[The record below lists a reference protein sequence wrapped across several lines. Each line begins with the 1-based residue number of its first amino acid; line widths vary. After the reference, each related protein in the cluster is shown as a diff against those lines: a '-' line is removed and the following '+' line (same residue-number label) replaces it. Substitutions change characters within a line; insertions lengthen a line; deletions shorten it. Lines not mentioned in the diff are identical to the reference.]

1 MPDQAVSPGAV
12 IASELTQVP
21 EQALE
26 LSFDLYERYSVLA
39 QVLRRLFPA
48 TEQLQILDVGANS
61 TYLWPG
67 FSSLLK
73 TFLPDAQCTI
83 SDIEITPGLRD
94 AAAASGLEL
103 PFADNT
109 FDAVCSLDTLEH
121 IPTESREAFIDEL
134 LR

>member
-1 MPDQAVSPGAV
+1 MADRAISPGLAAV
-12 IASELTQVP
+12 F
-21 EQALE
+21 EQQPVQEQTLE
-26 LSFDLYERYSVLA
+26 LSFDLYERYNA
-39 QVLRRLFPA
+39 LRHLVQSLFPA
-48 TEQLQILDVGANS
+48 INTLRILDVGANS
-61 TYLWPG
+61 PYLWPG

-121 IPTESREAFIDEL
+121 IPTESREAFID
-134 LR
+134 